1 MTILQGDHLPS
12 CYLLA
17 EQIEQ
22 GFVVV
27 DNFSRIVHVNKA
39 MADMLG
45 YRIEE
50 MMGQQLRN
58 FIEDEK
64 KFAEHGVP
72 TSVQSHELNLKEKN
86 GEEFLAT
93 VSAGPIEHQD
103 GTEGMF
109 LLMSNPLDSAE
120 SRRVCREHLDKYQ
133 LIAESTSDV
142 IFTIDMKVKMT
153 FLSPSIFHMTGY
165 TVEET
170 LAREWDESF
179 TSNSVK
185 KMFTL
190 FEDVFTRLR
199 EGKVVDLP
207 IIVELDLYHKNGH
220 ILVVEVTASPL
231 YDDNGMPIGVI
242 GSMRNMSARKET
254 EKSLQESKARYK
266 ALYDNLPDGLIRM
279 DTDGKLTHCNDYI
292 VELFGYSK
300 EELIGQDVMMFVHPD
315 SLNEVRL
322 KFVQSLS
329 SGSTLAE
336 GFEAMGVRKDG
347 STLHFH
353 LTSTLIQAEGEVIAV
368 QSLLR
373 NITNMKQMRDE
384 LREREV
390 KYRNL
395 LNNLPQRIFYKD
407 VNSVYQTVNLT
418 YANDL
423 GLSPEFFVGKTDS
436 DLFPEEQAL
445 RFYSSD
451 KRVLESGQVEEY
463 EGSYTFNN
471 NKIEVHI
478 VKAPARDEDENIV
491 GILGIFWDITERKKI
506 DDALRESEE
515 RLQLALKGAD
525 LGVWDWKADVDE
537 FLFDE
542 RYAGILGYTIEEMGT
557 SYAEWEKHVHP
568 DDVEIMEKRWA
579 AHVDGETEF
588 YSSEHR
594 MIAKSGEQK
603 WVLER
608 GKVQERKEDGGTKR
622 ATGTILDIT
631 ERKQAEEAL
640 RESEEQHRTVIQS
653 LQDLIFVIDENDCY
667 SQFYSG
673 NVGDLIVQPDQ
684 FIGKSL
690 SEVLDED
697 LSRVYKEKADL
708 VRKTGMSETFDYS
721 LEIKGESERFSSII
735 SMHEDGKS
743 VVVVARNI
751 TARAKAEE
759 TVSRERKSFRS
770 IAEASIFAKDLG
782 NLCQRALT
790 GLVDALGFDKGV
802 VSLYDKKEN
811 VLKTYGQVGFEEETL
826 LDSVPVNDENIDRYL
841 IVRVAQ
847 TLRPVFAPDVEAD
860 PSLGPLKKW
869 LDILGIKS
877 QMSWPLLDESGDL
890 LGVINIAGNTPKH
903 IEDDAKTYFETLAN
917 ILARVLEKNMAE
929 REVRRLNEHLT
940 QIVDERTAELAAA
953 NRELEAFAYT
963 VSHDLRA
970 PLRTME
976 GFSQAVQE
984 DYADNLDETGQ
995 DFLQRIRA
1003 AAIQMETLIDDIL
1016 TLSKVTRAD
1025 INRQDVDLTKL
1036 VEEVTIELQ
1045 ANEPE
1050 REVDMV
1056 IANCITTR
1064 GDPRLMRSVLINLL
1078 GNAWKFTQLKDD
1090 AKIEFGCIEKDEEI
1104 VYFIRDNGAGFDQKF
1119 ADKLFKPFQ
1128 RLHRKDEFEGSGIG
1142 LATVDRVIR
1151 KHGGRIWAEG
1161 IVGEGSTFYFTLV

>member
-22 GFVVV
+22 GFAVV

-64 KFAEHGVP
+64 KFVEQGVP
-72 TSVQSHELNLKEKN
+72 ASTENYELNLKEKD
-86 GEEFLAT
+86 GENFLAT
-93 VSAGPIEHQD
+93 VSVGPIEYHD
-103 GTEGMF
+103 GASGMF
-109 LLMSNPLDSAE
+109 ILVSSPSDSAE
-120 SRRVCREHLDKYQ
+120 TNDLSSENLEKYQ

-142 IFTIDMKVKMT
+142 IFTLDMNMQMT
-153 FLSPSIFHMTGY
+153 FLSPSIYQMTNY

-170 LAREWDESF
+170 LATNWEDSL
-179 TSNSVK
+179 TSDSVK
-185 KMFTL
+185 KMITL
-190 FEDVFTRLR
+190 FEDTFTRLR
-199 EGKVVDLP
+199 KGIVVDLP
-207 IIVELDLYHKNGH
+207 LIIDLELYHKKGH

-231 YDDNGMPIGVI
+231 YDDNGKPIGAI
-242 GSMRNMSARKET
+242 GSMRDISVRKET
-254 EKSLQESKARYK
+254 ERALQESEAQYK
-266 ALYDNLPDGLIRM
+266 ALYDNLPDGLIRI

-292 VELFGYSK
+292 AELFGYAK
-300 EELIGQDVMMFVHPD
+300 EDIIGQQMEMFVHPD
-315 SLNEVRL
+315 SLEDVRL
-322 KFVQSLS
+322 KFVQSLVTE
-329 SGSTLAE
+329 STLAE

-353 LTSTLIQAEGEVIAV
+353 LTSTIIQTEGGVIGI

-407 VNSVYQTVNLT
+407 VNSVYQTVNSA

-451 KRVLESGQVEEY
+451 KRVLESGQFEEY

-471 NKIEVHI
+471 NTIEVHI
-478 VKAPARDEDENIV
+478 VKAPARDDDDNIV

-525 LGVWDWKADVDE
+525 LGVWDWKADLDE

-542 RYAGILGYTIEEMGT
+542 RYAGILGYRVEEMGT
-557 SYAEWEKHVHP
+557 SYEDWEKLVHP
-568 DDVEIMEKRWA
+568 DDIEIMEKIWR
-579 AHVDGETEF
+579 AHVDEETDF

-594 MIAKSGEQK
+594 LIAKSGEYK

-608 GKVQERKEDGGTKR
+608 GRVQERKEDGGTKR
-622 ATGTILDIT
+622 ALGTILDIT
-631 ERKQAEEAL
+631 ERKQVEEAL
-640 RESEEQHRTVIQS
+640 RESEERHRTVIQS

-673 NVGDLIVQPDQ
+673 NVGDLIVQPEQ
-684 FIGKSL
+684 FIGKPLVEIL
-690 SEVLDED
+690 SED
-697 LSRVYKEKADL
+697 LSRVYKEKAVL
-708 VRKTGMSETFDYS
+708 VRKTGNSETFDYS
-721 LEIKGESERFSSII
+721 LEIKGESERFSAIL

-743 VVVVARNI
+743 VVIVARNI

-759 TVSRERKSFRS
+759 TVSRERESFRS
-770 IAEASIFAKDLG
+770 IAEASIYATDVG
-782 NLCQRALT
+782 NLCLRALT
-790 GLVDALGFDKGV
+790 GLVDALGFDKGG

-811 VLKTYGQVGFEEETL
+811 ILKTFGHVGFEKETL
-826 LDSVPVNDENIDRYL
+826 LDSIPVTDENIDRYL
-841 IVRVAQ
+841 IVRVAK
-847 TLRPVFAPDVEAD
+847 TLSPIFAPDVEAD
-860 PSLGPLKKW
+860 SSLGPLKKW

-877 QMSWPLLDESGDL
+877 QMSWPMLDESGEL

-903 IEDDAKTYFETLAN
+903 IGEDAIAYFETLAN
-917 ILARVLEKNMAE
+917 IFARVLEKHLAE
-929 REVRRLNEHLT
+929 REVRRLNEHLS

-970 PLRTME
+970 PLRTMD

-984 DYADNLDETGQ
+984 DYADSLDETGK
-995 DFLQRIRA
+995 DFLQRIRT
-1003 AAIQMETLIDDIL
+1003 AAIHMGKLIEDIL
-1016 TLSKVTRAD
+1016 TLSKVTRVN
-1025 INRQDVDLTKL
+1025 INRQDIDITKM
-1036 VEEVTIELQ
+1036 VEEVIIELQ
-1045 ANEPE
+1045 DGEPE
-1050 REVDMV
+1050 REVNIV
-1056 IANCITTR
+1056 IADCVTAR
-1064 GDPRLMRSVLINLL
+1064 GDPNLMRSVLYNLL
-1078 GNAWKFTQLKDD
+1078 GNAWKFTQLKD
-1090 AKIEFGCIEKDEEI
+1090 AARIEFGCVEKDEEI
-1104 VYFIRDNGAGFDQKF
+1104 VYFIKDNGAGFDQTF

-1128 RLHRKDEFEGSGIG
+1128 RLHRTDEFEGTGIG

-1161 IVGEGSTFYFTLV
+1161 TVKEGSTFFFTLT